1 MDVDLDVSPDGDAG
15 VIVCDGKGRSY
26 QNRMEWN
33 LYSDMYPFELY
44 GRPIFNKKGIL
55 VENNLE
61 SRILQNI
68 FPDETA
74 AYVFSSAL

>member
-1 MDVDLDVSPDGDAG
+1 MDVVLDVSPDGDAG

-44 GRPIFNKKGIL
+44 GRPIFNKKKAFLLKTIL
-55 VENNLE
+55 SE
-61 SRILQNI
+61 SNTSKY
-68 FPDETA
+68 FP
-74 AYVFSSAL
+74 